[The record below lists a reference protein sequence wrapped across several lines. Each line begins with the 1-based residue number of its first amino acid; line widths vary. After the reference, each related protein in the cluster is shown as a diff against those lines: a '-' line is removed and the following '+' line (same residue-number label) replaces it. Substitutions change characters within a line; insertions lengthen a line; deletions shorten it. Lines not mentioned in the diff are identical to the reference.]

1 MTEYH
6 LMNKNLKKII
16 ASTLLALLCLAI
28 PAQTLTASETG
39 KEDPAIPDLHGKAGG
54 GYAASG
60 QIEGAGYS
68 TVLYDATNGLP
79 TSDSNFVLGASDG
92 YVWVGGYSGVFR
104 YNGTVFEKLD
114 PSEGMANARGL
125 FEDSKGRIWVGTNDD
140 GIVITDGS
148 KYTRYTY
155 KDGLP
160 SSSIRVF
167 AEDSEGC
174 VYVGTTAGLCYV
186 NTRSDLVVIDDSVLN
201 HQTITHLSSDAS
213 GTVYGLTKDG
223 NIFSVKDHKIDKML
237 DSDDIGIDKITSILA
252 DKDDTGK
259 VYIGT
264 DSGILWYGDFG
275 AGSLSLKK
283 IPAEGMGKIRWISND
298 CGRIW
303 LASSDSAGYVD
314 ENGKFHFLDNI
325 PLGNSIEMMTS
336 DYQGN
341 MWFTS
346 STQGV
351 MKVVT
356 NNFRDITF
364 VAGIPNEVV
373 NSTCLYGDILY
384 IGTDNGLFAVDK
396 DINRVENELTD
407 YIDTT
412 RVRCIKKDDAG
423 NLWVSTYK
431 DNKGLICLT
440 KTGEIKAFTTEN
452 GMPGNEVRCAVS
464 ASDGRIIAGTNS
476 GLAVIKDGKVIQTN
490 TVSDV
495 ITNPVFLT
503 VAEGLDGEIYAG
515 SDGDGIYVIRGNE
528 VSHLGRDDGLASDVV
543 LRIITDKERGVVWI
557 ITSNAIEY
565 LKDGVITRITSFPYN
580 NNYDMYFDDNGKA
593 WVISSYGLYMVDADS
608 MIADEVTDYRLFT
621 ISSGLPTTPTANSY
635 SELDEEG
642 NLYFSGRTGV
652 GMVNIDHLF
661 DSAPEVKI
669 YIGSVLF
676 MNDEILPDDKGLYTI
691 PSGVGRIQI
700 SPDIL
705 DYSMTDPY
713 VHMYLDGAGDDGIT
727 VSRSKLTE
735 LEYTGLKYGNYNLHI
750 DILDNETGEILQQ
763 EVFQIRKMPRLLE
776 LLIVRIFIVALLI
789 LAAGLFVWR
798 LMHNTI
804 IRKQY
809 VQIRAAR
816 DEAERASSAKTRFL
830 ANMSHEIRTPI
841 NTIMGMDEMLLRE
854 DATDVPKPYFM
865 SVVNYAL
872 DIKNASESLLGL
884 VNDLLDMSKIESGKM
899 HLVETEYDT
908 ADVLR
913 QIISMI
919 RVRSTEKDLY
929 FDLEIDEMLPRRLY
943 GDYGKIKQIVLNL
956 LTNAVKYTDVGGF
969 TLVVQL
975 TKVEGD
981 MCSIMITVRDTGI
994 GVKPEDLD
1002 KLFTAYE
1009 RLDEEKNAG
1018 IQGTGLGLDISRR
1031 FAQLLGGKLWCES
1044 SYGKGS
1050 EFFLTFPQKI
1060 VEGSGIGPF
1069 KEETEIAKGPYVPE
1083 FIAPDADILVVD
1095 DNPMNLNVIKGL
1107 LKSTQMF
1114 VTTASSGEECLEKLK
1129 SSRFNVVLLDHM
1141 MPGMDGVETVTE
1153 IRKTDK
1159 DLPVYALTAN
1169 TASGEEFYLSHGFT
1183 GYLTKPI
1190 DSKLLEKTIMR
1201 HLPEEMMMKATAENA
1216 VKDLDDIPEDLS
1228 WIRDTEGINAD
1239 EGIKNSGGISPF
1251 IYSLEMFYSTI
1262 DSNSAVIEKAFNEQ
1276 DIRLYTIKVHAL
1288 KSSARIIGAKELS
1301 TLAESLENAGNKNDV
1316 GYIAV
1321 ENPALLDMYRSFKG
1335 RLQRIKSDSDKSGKE
1350 AIPDAELKEAYEALY
1365 EVIPQMDFDAVS
1377 MILDQLDDY
1386 KLPDKDAEN
1395 MKKIRELLKVF
1406 DWTMLEQLINRIKSE
1421 DLTNA

>member
-16 ASTLLALLCLAI
+16 ASTLLAALCLSF
-28 PAQTLTASETG
+28 PAPVVLASENVQSG
-39 KEDPAIPDLHGKAGG
+39 EDTINSLHDKTGG

-60 QIEGAGYS
+60 QIEGSGYS

-140 GIVITDGS
+140 GIVVADGS
-148 KYTRYTY
+148 RYIRYTY

-174 VYVGTTAGLCYV
+174 VYAGTTAGLCYV
-186 NTRSDLVVIDDSVLN
+186 NTRSDLEVVDDSVLN
-201 HQTITHLSSDAS
+201 HETITHLSSDAE

-223 NIFSVKDHKIDKML
+223 NLFSVKDHKVDKML
-237 DSDDIGIDKITSILA
+237 DSDDIGTDKITSILA
-252 DKDDTGK
+252 DKGGSGK
-259 VYIGT
+259 IYIGT

-275 AGSLSLKK
+275 ASSSSLKK
-283 IPAEGMGKIRWISND
+283 ISAEGMGKIRWISND

-303 LASSDSAGYVD
+303 LASSDAAGYID
-314 ENGKFHFLDNI
+314 ENDKFHFLDNI
-325 PLGNSIEMMTS
+325 PLENSIEMMTS

-364 VAGIPNEVV
+364 IAGIPDEVV

-384 IGTDNGLFAVDK
+384 IGTDNGLYAVDK
-396 DINRVENELTD
+396 NLDTVENELTE

-431 DNKGLICLT
+431 DDKGIVCLT
-440 KTGEIKAFTTEN
+440 KNGEIKAYTTEN
-452 GMPGNEVRCAVS
+452 GMPGNEVRCAIP

-476 GLAVIKDGKVIQTN
+476 GLAVIKDGKVIQTV

-515 SDGDGIYVIRGNE
+515 SDGDGIYVINGND
-528 VSHLGRDDGLASDVV
+528 VKHLGRDDGLASDVV

-557 ITSNAIEY
+557 ITSNAVEY
-565 LKDGVITRITSFPYN
+565 LKDGVITRIASFPYN
-580 NNYDMYFDDNGKA
+580 NNYDMYFDDNGNA

-608 MIADEVTDYRLFT
+608 MLEDAVTDYRLFT

-635 SELDEEG
+635 SELDDEG

-661 DSAPEVKI
+661 DSVSEVKV

-676 MNDEILPDDKGLYTI
+676 ANEEILPDEKGLYTI
-691 PSGVGRIQI
+691 PAGEGRIQI
-700 SPDIL
+700 SADVL
-705 DYSMTDPY
+705 DYTMTDPN
-713 VHMYLDGAGDDGIT
+713 VHMYLDGAGDEGIT
-727 VSRSKLTE
+727 VSRSRLSG

-750 DILDNETGEILQQ
+750 DILDTNTGEVLQQ
-763 EVFQIRKMPRLLE
+763 EVFQIKKMPKLLE

-798 LMHNTI
+798 FMNNTI
-804 IRKQY
+804 IRRQY
-809 VQIRAAR
+809 VQIRAAK

-884 VNDLLDMSKIESGKM
+884 INDLLDMSKIESGKM

-908 ADVLR
+908 SDVLR
-913 QIISMI
+913 QIVSMI
-919 RVRSTEKDLY
+919 KVRSAEKDLY
-929 FDLEIDEMLPRRLY
+929 FNLEIDEMLPKRMY
-943 GDYGKIKQIVLNL
+943 GDFGKIKQIVLNL

-969 TLVVQL
+969 TLLVQL
-975 TKVEGD
+975 RKVEGD
-981 MCSIMITVRDTGI
+981 MCDILITVKDTGI

-1031 FAQLLGGKLWCES
+1031 FAELLGGKLWCES
-1044 SYGKGS
+1044 TYGKGS
-1050 EFFLTFPQKI
+1050 EFFLTFTQKI
-1060 VEGSGIGPF
+1060 VDSSGIGVF
-1069 KEETEIAKGPYVPE
+1069 REEAEVVRGPYVPE

-1107 LKSTQMF
+1107 LKATQMF

-1141 MPGMDGVETVTE
+1141 MPGMDGVETVAE

-1183 GYLTKPI
+1183 GYLTKPV

-1216 VKDLDDIPEDLS
+1216 VSDLEEIPENLS
-1228 WIRDTEGINAD
+1228 WIKETDGINVD

-1251 IYSLEMFYSTI
+1251 IYSLEMFHSTI
-1262 DSNSAVIEKAFNEQ
+1262 DSNSGVIERAFEEK

-1288 KSSARIIGAKELS
+1288 KSSARIIGATELS
-1301 TLAESLENAGNKNDV
+1301 HLAESLENAGNKNDV
-1316 GYIAV
+1316 GFIDL
-1321 ENPALLDMYRSFKG
+1321 ENPRLLSMYRSYKDK
-1335 RLQRIKSDSDKSGKE
+1335 LSRIKGSDDSSDKE
-1350 AIPDAELKEAYEALY
+1350 LIPEGEMKEAYEALF
-1365 EVIPQMDFDAVS
+1365 EVIPAMDYDAVN
-1377 MILDQLDDY
+1377 MVLEQLDEY
-1386 KLPDKDAEN
+1386 KLPDSDAEN
-1395 MKKIRELLKVF
+1395 ISKIRELLKVF
-1406 DWTMLEQLINRIKSE
+1406 DWTGLDELVNRIKGE
-1421 DLTNA
+1421 